1 MNKGQQVAALRRW
14 PKVLARSFIG
24 KNAPE
29 VRPTWDEWCEA
40 LDRFEEALNILAREL
55 AGDAEDG
62 SR

>member
-1 MNKGQQVAALRRW
+1 MAALRRW

-24 KNAPE
+24 ASAPG
-29 VRPTWDEWCEA
+29 VRPTWDEWREA
-40 LDRFEEALNILAREL
+40 LDQFEEALNILAREL